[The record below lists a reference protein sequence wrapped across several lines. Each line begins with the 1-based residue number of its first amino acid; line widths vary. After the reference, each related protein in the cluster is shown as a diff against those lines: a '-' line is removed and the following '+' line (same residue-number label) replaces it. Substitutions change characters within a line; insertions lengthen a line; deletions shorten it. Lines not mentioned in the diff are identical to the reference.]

1 MFETSRQK
9 LLSLRW
15 VLATLA
21 IATVGLMAPSQAF
34 AQMSGAIFTTDAACS
49 GTDLNIYASRQA
61 VYLDG
66 GPHHT
71 GAAGLPD
78 GNYYVK
84 VTDPSGADLLGYT
97 TTASVVVSGGE
108 FLTCYQLWA
117 ILVKDS
123 DGTQGYDLTPNNGGE
138 YKVWVSKNP
147 AFPGAETKTDN
158 FKVNEEGGGGGTVST
173 GTLVVQ
179 KFYDANANSVMDGTE
194 TFIIGWKVAIA
205 DDATAPA
212 TCINQDD
219 FTEVVS
225 VVQPGVCVVKE
236 YMPTQTNWIRTLPA
250 GTDTIVVN
258 VPENGTGTALFGN
271 VCLGADHGHTL
282 GFWSNK
288 NGLALI
294 SADLTGNLAALSALN
309 LVGAAGNPFNPATY
323 AEFRTWLLGATATN
337 MAYMLSAQLAAMQL
351 NVMLFGQSASAIIYA
366 PGTVSGGSSG
376 FATLSAVMTEANNA
390 LGADGYTPAGDANR
404 AIQEALKNAL
414 DRANNNLN
422 FVQSA
427 PCAFTF

>member
-1 MFETSRQK
+1 MFVTSRLK
-9 LLSLRW
+9 LLSLRG
-15 VLATLA
+15 A
-21 IATVGLMAPSQAF
+21 IAAMVIAFSGLTIPATAS
-34 AQMSGAIFTTDAACS
+34 AQLSGAIFTTSFDGTACS
-49 GTDLNIYASRQA
+49 GTDLNIYASRQD

-84 VTDPSGADLLGYT
+84 VTDPSGADRLGYT

-108 FLTCYQLWA
+108 FVTCYQLWA

-138 YKVWVSKNP
+138 YKVWVSTVSN
-147 AFPGAETKTDN
+147 FDNSSTKTDN
-158 FKVNEEGGGGGTVST
+158 FKVDEDGGGGVVST

-179 KFYDANANSVMDGTE
+179 KFYDANANSVVDGSD

-271 VCLGADHGHTL
+271 VCTGPGGGHTL
-282 GFWSNK
+282 GFWSNR
-288 NGLALI
+288 NGQALT
-294 SADLTGNLAALSALN
+294 SEADLQALAALN
-309 LVGAAGNPFNPATY
+309 LRNADGSPFDPTTLAG
-323 AEFRTWLLGATATN
+323 FRSWLLSGSATN
-337 MAYMLSAQLAAMQL
+337 MAYMLSVQLAAMEL
-351 NVMLFGQSASAIIYA
+351 NVYEGFVSGSALIYA
-366 PGTVSGGSSG
+366 PGTASANANG
-376 FATLSAVMTEANNA
+376 FATVNDVMAEANA
-390 LGADGYTPAGDANR
+390 ELGADGQTLSGDPNR

-414 DRANNNLN
+414 DKANNNLN
-422 FVQSA
+422 FVQSS
-427 PCAFTF
+427 PCAFTFN